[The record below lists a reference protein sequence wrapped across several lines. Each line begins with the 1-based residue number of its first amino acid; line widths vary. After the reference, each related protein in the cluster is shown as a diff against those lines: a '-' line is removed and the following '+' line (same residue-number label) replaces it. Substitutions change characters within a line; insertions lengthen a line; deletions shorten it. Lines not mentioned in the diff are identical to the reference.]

1 MPEKKIKICY
11 TSQHACIRTIKIAK
25 ALMATGKY
33 SIHGV
38 SNQVSWGTQYLDSY
52 SFYHNMT
59 QFDNL
64 IRDID
69 ADIFIHANEP
79 NHQIQHIRKVR
90 PDAKIV
96 LDAHDLDSVRQGII
110 PLDEFK
116 AITNCDGIIFVS
128 KEMQDYICD
137 LHRDQ
142 LRNKPSVVLE
152 HYCSQEFIDKPLP
165 PASQRRGL
173 VYEGGA
179 QSPPYKDNQ
188 FRYRHLYPI
197 FQQLVKQG
205 HEVHIMAGNGDV
217 TRTYTNI
224 GAYVYS
230 PEVYDKLMTKLTL
243 KKYGLCTFNN
253 GDLSQMQVNLT
264 RTNKEQEYLACGLPI
279 IVFGAPATAKYVKEH
294 EVGLVFDKLED
305 ITPEILEKEYPRV
318 KANVDKLRPSL
329 SMEKHIHVLDK
340 FLQNFIKR

>member
-1 MPEKKIKICY
+1 MSDNKKIKICY
-11 TSQHACIRTIKIAK
+11 TSQHACIRTIKISR
-25 ALMATGKY
+25 ALMATGRY
-33 SIHGV
+33 EIHMV
-38 SNQVSWGTQYLDSY
+38 SNQVSYGTQFADKY

-64 IRDID
+64 MRDID
-69 ADIFIHANEP
+69 ADVWVHANEP

-116 AITNCDGIIFVS
+116 AISNCDGIIFVS
-128 KEMQDYICD
+128 KEMQDFICD
-137 LHRDQ
+137 LHKDQ

-152 HYCSQEFIDKPLP
+152 HYCSQEFIDKKLP

-173 VYEGGA
+173 VYQGGA

-188 FRYRHLYPI
+188 FKYRHLYPI

-205 HEVHIMAGNGDV
+205 HELHMMAGNGDAS
-217 TRTYTNI
+217 RTYANI
-224 GAYVYS
+224 GAYVYM
-230 PEVYDKLMTKLTL
+230 PEVYPKLMEKLTF

-253 GDLSQMQVNLT
+253 PKLDQLQVNLT
-264 RTNKEQEYLACGLPI
+264 LTNKHFEYIACGLPV
-279 IVFGAPATAKYVKEH
+279 IVFGAPATASWIKKY
-294 EVGLVFDKLED
+294 GGGICFDKLED
-305 ITPEILEKEYPRV
+305 ITPEALEEAYPKC
-318 KANVDKLRPSL
+318 KAEVDKLRPEY
-329 SMEKHIHVLDK
+329 SMEKHIGVLDE
-340 FLQNFIKR
+340 FLRGL